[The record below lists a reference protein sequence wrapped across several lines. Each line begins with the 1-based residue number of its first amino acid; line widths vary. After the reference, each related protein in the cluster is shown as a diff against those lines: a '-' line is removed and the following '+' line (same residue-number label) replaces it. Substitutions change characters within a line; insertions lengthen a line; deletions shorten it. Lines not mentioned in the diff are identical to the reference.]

1 MRHEHVSRR
10 RTPGKGGNVKKA
22 MIVAVTMA
30 AACILAPAA
39 AQAQSGRFA
48 LEVRAGAAMPGG
60 QLQDAFAE
68 TGFSI
73 SADAMLNLSRR
84 FTAYGGLSLDEFGCN
99 GSCDGPTS
107 QGFQT
112 GLKFL
117 FMPEGRV
124 LPWIRG
130 GLIGQR
136 LETDSWTDL
145 SFGYEAGAGADIAFS
160 PRWSVV
166 PHVRY
171 RDYNAE
177 WPSGFGLNARWLT
190 LGVGAHYHF

>member
-1 MRHEHVSRR
+1 MKNALIVS
-10 RTPGKGGNVKKA
+10 
-22 MIVAVTMA
+22 MA
-30 AACILAPAA
+30 AAALMSASADLH
-39 AQAQSGRFA
+39 AQRGRFA
-48 LEVRAGAAMPGG
+48 LEARAGAAMPTGH
-60 QLQDAFAE
+60 LEDAFAE

-73 SADAMLNLSRR
+73 SADAMLNLTRR
-84 FTAYGGLSLDEFGCN
+84 FTAYGGLSLDEFGCD
-99 GSCDGPTS
+99 GPCDGPTS

-117 FMPEGRV
+117 FTPEGRV

-136 LETDSWTDL
+136 LETDSKTDL

-160 PRWSVV
+160 SRWSVV
-166 PHVRY
+166 PHIRY
-171 RDYNAE
+171 RDYDAE
-177 WPSGFGLNARWLT
+177 WPSGLGLTARWLT